1 MTAMTVRQ
9 DTSRITADEFLS
21 GVPGAPESY
30 PIGSELVD
38 GVVHLNDATF
48 RHQELCGRLYD
59 ALRDWTRTESGF
71 GTVRW
76 GGNWV
81 LGERQVYKPD
91 VWCREHPP
99 DGARHDGPPDL
110 AVEVR
115 SPGTWRLDIG
125 RKRVVY
131 GEAGTKE
138 LWLVDTPARTVL
150 AFRAGAFDEGLEIGP
165 GEQLTTPLL
174 PGLAIPIDELFA
186 E

>member
-1 MTAMTVRQ
+1 MTVQQ
-9 DTSRITADEFLS
+9 DTPRITADEFLS
-21 GVPGAPESY
+21 GVPDDPY
-30 PIGSELVD
+30 PIGSELID
-38 GVVHLNDATF
+38 GVVHVNDATF
-48 RHQELCGRLYD
+48 RHQRLCGRIYD
-59 ALRDWTRTESGF
+59 ALRDRTRTETGA
-71 GTVRW
+71 GEVGW

-81 LGERQVYKPD
+81 LGARQVYKPD
-91 VWCREHPP
+91 VWWTEHPP
-99 DGARHDGPPDL
+99 DGARHDGAPDL

-125 RKRVVY
+125 RKRIVY

-150 AFRAGAFDEGLEIGP
+150 VFRAGAFDDGTEVGE